1 MDSVVENC
9 KKSAV
14 DGMNLFLRNFAHVP
28 NDKLNF
34 QVTPTAKSPLRI
46 AAHTALYMG
55 RFAKMMRERKVPS
68 SDGLDAWLQQVEA
81 EERAITTREAME
93 AAFRAGT
100 DEVLAVL
107 DSLTPED
114 LEFSFDSGQGFSFSM
129 RQMMAM
135 PGWHATLHT
144 GQIDFLQ
151 TCWGDQHVHLS

>member
-1 MDSVVENC
+1 MDPVVETC

-14 DGMNLFLRNFAHVP
+14 DGMNMFLRNFAHVP
-28 NDKLNF
+28 DDKLNF

-55 RFAKMMRERKVPS
+55 RFAAMMRDRKLPS
-68 SDGLDAWLQQVEA
+68 PVDLDAWLKLVEA
-81 EERAITTREAME
+81 EETAITTREDME
-93 AAFRAGT
+93 KAFRAGT

-114 LEFSFDSGQGFSFSM
+114 LEFAFDSGLGFSFSM
-129 RQMMAM
+129 RQMMAL